1 MNNNCI
7 QIQSERGEGGN
18 GAAAREYNMKDKGLT
33 FTVDEPPETRLRQKM
48 AGVTSSA

>member
-7 QIQSERGEGGN
+7 QIQSEKGEGGN

-33 FTVDEPPETRLRQKM
+33 FTADEPPRPD
-48 AGVTSSA
+48 